1 MLKRTLRE
9 VRLLRMLD
17 HKNILVIHSIM
28 KPADTNNFRDVY
40 LVTELME
47 TDLSSVIK
55 STQSLLPDHVLFF
68 IYQLVAGMEHI
79 HKHQILH
86 RDIKPRNLLVN
97 SNCELK
103 ICDFGLARVN
113 MTGMTPLAMP
123 RMTDY
128 VASRWY
134 RAPELILGKLKLSNR
149 ILFETFVI

>member
-1 MLKRTLRE
+1 
-9 VRLLRMLD
+9 
-17 HKNILVIHSIM
+17 M